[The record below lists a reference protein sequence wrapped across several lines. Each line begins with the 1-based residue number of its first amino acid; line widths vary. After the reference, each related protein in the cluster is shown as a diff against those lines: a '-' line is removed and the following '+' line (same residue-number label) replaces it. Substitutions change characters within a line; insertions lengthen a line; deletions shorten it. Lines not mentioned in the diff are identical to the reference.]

1 MGYYIKYLGGLF
13 TMTRNKIFSAL
24 LRLTG
29 VAAMFS
35 AALVANRVCTFLVH
49 QEEEP
54 EAVRKL
60 RKF

>member
-1 MGYYIKYLGGLF
+1 MKPIVMQVVGYCTLF
-13 TMTRNKIFSAL
+13 CTTLIANFNCQFL
-24 LRLTG
+24 L
-29 VAAMFS
+29 
-35 AALVANRVCTFLVH
+35 H